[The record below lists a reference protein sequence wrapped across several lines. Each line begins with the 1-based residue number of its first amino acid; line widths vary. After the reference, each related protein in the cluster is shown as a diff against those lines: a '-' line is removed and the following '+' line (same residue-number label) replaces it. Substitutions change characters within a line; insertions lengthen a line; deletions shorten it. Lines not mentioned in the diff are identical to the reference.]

1 MRYFNKSF
9 FKFTLGFLIII
20 AISLFIIYATSAY
33 AAGVEKI
40 VFTTD
45 PQSIKP
51 NTLSGPMTIQAQD
64 SERVFGFID

>member
-45 PQSIKP
+45 PQSINSFQTP
-51 NTLSGPMTIQAQD
+51 ETID
-64 SERVFGFID
+64 LEFTSSSP

>member
-20 AISLFIIYATSAY
+20 AISLFIIYAASAY

-45 PQSIKP
+45 LQTDCPW
-51 NTLSGPMTIQAQD
+51 NFVTY
-64 SERVFGFID
+64 FIHAYPLTG

>member
-1 MRYFNKSF
+1 MRYLNKSF

-45 PQSIKP
+45 LQTDCP
-51 NTLSGPMTIQAQD
+51 
-64 SERVFGFID
+64 